1 MLPFWCFGLHV
12 EFDIKGEAYST
23 PLTCID
29 APFHD
34 NGIITEMPIFL
45 RGVSIHPLHQTQ
57 HPIPFDDQFS
67 DTTPF
72 THNATVSLDFPTI
85 ISLATTRFFRKCF
98 ATAQA
103 GHTVILIGGF
113 RDKPSNRKIRNRLS
127 RISSAAHHH
136 THTPYSLFHLIPFP
150 LEQYGDGPSLPMTII
165 ISITDIHSTHGLES
179 PLNL

>member
-1 MLPFWCFGLHV
+1 M
-12 EFDIKGEAYST
+12 KGEAYST

-34 NGIITEMPIFL
+34 NAIITEMPIFL
-45 RGVSIHPLHQTQ
+45 KGASIHPLHQTQ
-57 HPIPFDDQFS
+57 HPISFDDQFS
-67 DTTPF
+67 DTKPF
-72 THNATVSLDFPTI
+72 THNATVPLDFPAI

-136 THTPYSLFHLIPFP
+136 AHILLTFP
-150 LEQYGDGPSLPMTII
+150 SNTFPAGAESSGGFDL
-165 ISITDIHSTHGLES
+165 HSTFFF
-179 PLNL
+179 NWIKNN